1 MPVQLAWYEHW
12 SEEPG
17 VGDSTPPAGTSSAM
31 SINDGFV
38 PSPIRQWDAK
48 RSGWQPA
55 VSATTCGVYMQDRC
69 HEALATSVTW
79 VTRNFV

>member
-55 VSATTCGVYMQDRC
+55 VSLDDISELNSWC
-69 HEALATSVTW
+69 HEADPIK
-79 VTRNFV
+79 F